1 MDGNGNCWC
10 FNGFLLAKSGWRQS
24 YFKVGNGDWGHNFA
38 NLVIKPKG
46 ACHQTARNTSNGAF
60 AEKQMFVERSFSAL
74 HAKSCCRA
82 GVGWSGW
89 LLTKQCSRMW
99 TVSDIACQKC
109 RNLCVCACVQV
120 HAKPTHA
127 CASFGFL
134 NAVSAGILFVWL
146 HQVAHH
152 TMQPRQ

>member
-24 YFKVGNGDWGHNFA
+24 YFKVASGDWGRNFA

-46 ACHQTARNTSNGAF
+46 ACHQTARYTSNGALAGNRCLWRGF
-60 AEKQMFVERSFSAL
+60 
-74 HAKSCCRA
+74 CRA
-82 GVGWSGW
+82 PEQVLVGVDGFWPN
-89 LLTKQCSRMW
+89 C
-99 TVSDIACQKC
+99 TVECGLKVIEPKISKS
-109 RNLCVCACVQV
+109 VCACVQM
-120 HAKPTHA
+120 HIKPTHV
-127 CASFGFL
+127 CASFISL

-152 TMQPRQ
+152 TMQPRR